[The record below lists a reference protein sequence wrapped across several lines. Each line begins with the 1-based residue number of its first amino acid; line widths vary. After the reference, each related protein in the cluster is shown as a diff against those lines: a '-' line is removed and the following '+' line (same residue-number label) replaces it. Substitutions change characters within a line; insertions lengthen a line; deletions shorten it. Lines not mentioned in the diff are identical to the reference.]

1 MRPAQ
6 LALAF
11 LGGALLLLSTV
22 LFTTNASDTAVTFAV
37 IFAIAGLVVVAA
49 LGAIIIY
56 EARRTGS

>member
-1 MRPAQ
+1 VRSAQ
-6 LALAF
+6 LALAY
-11 LGGALLLLSTV
+11 LGGALLLLSTI

-56 EARRTGS
+56 EARRTGT

>member
-1 MRPAQ
+1 MRSAQ
-6 LALAF
+6 LALAY
-11 LGGALLLLSTV
+11 LGGALLLLSTI

-56 EARRTGS
+56 EARRTGT

>member
-6 LALAF
+6 LSLAF

-22 LFTTNASDTAVTFAV
+22 LFTTNASDIAVDFAV
-37 IFAIAGLVVVAA
+37 IFAVAGLIVVAA

-56 EARRTGS
+56 EARR

>member
-1 MRPAQ
+1 VRSAQ
-6 LALAF
+6 LALAY

-49 LGAIIIY
+49 LGAIIVY
-56 EARRTGS
+56 EARRTGT

>member
-6 LALAF
+6 TALAA

>member
-6 LALAF
+6 TALAA

-22 LFTTNASDTAVTFAV
+22 LFTTNASDTAVNFAV

-56 EARRTGS
+56 EARR